1 MTGKETIDILD
12 RIARENNGNKV
23 YGKAENAVA
32 YVFAESCIC
41 VTPQDLSANR
51 ERDFSRPLM
60 AVRMSRVAEIQ
71 VTGWGSERYLT
82 VYIKSKE
89 EDFFNIRIK

>member
-1 MTGKETIDILD
+1 M
-12 RIARENNGNKV
+12 
-23 YGKAENAVA
+23 
-32 YVFAESCIC
+32 S
-41 VTPQDLSANR
+41 
-51 ERDFSRPLM
+51 SR
-60 AVRMSRVAEIQ
+60 VRMSRVAEIQ

>member
-32 YVFAESCIC
+32 YVFAGED
-41 VTPQDLSANR
+41 VQGGGDPGH
-51 ERDFSRPLM
+51 
-60 AVRMSRVAEIQ
+60 RMGI
-71 VTGWGSERYLT
+71 
-82 VYIKSKE
+82 
-89 EDFFNIRIK
+89 